1 MPMMLILTLG
11 FLACLIL
18 KDMLCIFCF
27 TLFFLVYLYYRF
39 KDKRILALFILLSLF
54 SCILVYPKEFKTYET
69 YKVVEIKKGYCIGKN
84 KGSKIFIQTDL
95 DLSFQDE
102 VKVKHIEPIHTDDN
116 FTLFSFTKY
125 NENKNIRFKTNSIEI
140 IHKSTSLKSR
150 LYNYLKSKPNSSIV
164 LSLYYGIH
172 DETIDEIYTM
182 LGYGYMSA
190 YYIVLHLLKRK
201 YDETKIRRIL
211 LVFSILFGHFFVY
224 TLSLSRFILYQLSTL
239 FFTSKPNQIAFT
251 ILLFGILYPNQVL
264 SISFVCPLLLQLV
277 SYFWTEHK
285 WIVQKLVL
293 IGLMFIYFKKVNL
306 ISLLFFN
313 ILRKLYGLIFIFG
326 FIVQDLIN
334 LKLPELTIHYAP
346 RILFVILFIVFY
358 IQCLKHF
365 KWKYLLILFVPLLEI
380 YCNPFFQVYTLNLGQ
395 ADCSV
400 IVEPFHKS
408 VVMIDCGQNLYRDN
422 VERIIMPFLENKNIH
437 TIDTLILTHDDFD
450 HNGGYDSLKDKIK
463 IKQVIEDSNQSVNVD
478 YPFYLLLSER
488 EAKDTNDSSIIS
500 YFTYDHLT
508 YLFMGDAS
516 KQIERQLIAKYDLK
530 ADVIKVGHHG
540 SNTSSDPDFL
550 DSLDCKIALIS
561 CGYKNKYGHPSVET
575 LKTLENLHIN
585 TLCTSDC
592 GSIAI
597 YSLFHL
603 SFLVTNDGMFGII
616 WA

>member
-1 MPMMLILTLG
+1 MPMMLIIALG

-18 KDMLCIFCF
+18 KDIVCILCF

-39 KDKRILALFILLSLF
+39 KDKRILILFILLSLF

-102 VKVKHIEPIHTDDN
+102 VKVKHVEPIHTDDN

-125 NENKNIRFKTNSIEI
+125 NENKNIHFKTNSIEL
-140 IHKSTSLKSR
+140 IHKSTSFKSR
-150 LYNYLKSKPNSSIV
+150 LYNYLKSKPNSSII

-211 LVFSILFGHFFVY
+211 LVFSILFGHFFVF
-224 TLSLSRFILYQLSTL
+224 TLSLSRFILYQLSTQ
-239 FFTSKPNQIAFT
+239 FSTSKPNQIAFT
-251 ILLFGILYPNQVL
+251 ILLFGTLYPNQVL

-277 SYFWTEHK
+277 SYFCTEHK

-334 LKLPELTIHYAP
+334 LKLPEITIHYAP

-450 HNGGYDSLKDKIK
+450 HNGGYDSLKDKIE
-463 IKQVIEDSNQSVNVD
+463 IKQVIEDSNQIVNAD

-516 KQIERQLIAKYDLK
+516 KQIERQLMSEYDLK

-561 CGYKNKYGHPSVET
+561 CGYKNRYGHPSVET

-597 YSLFHL
+597 YSLHHL

-616 WA
+616 WT

>member
-1 MPMMLILTLG
+1 MPMMLIIALG

-18 KDMLCIFCF
+18 KDMLCILCF

-39 KDKRILALFILLSLF
+39 KDKRILVLFILLSLF

-69 YKVVEIKKGYCIGKN
+69 YKIVEIKKGYSIGKN
-84 KGSKIFIQTDL
+84 KGSKILIQTYL
-95 DLSFQDE
+95 DLNFQDE

-116 FTLFSFTKY
+116 FTLFSFTRY
-125 NENKNIRFKTNSIEI
+125 NENKNIRFKTNTVEI

-150 LYNYLKSKPNSSIV
+150 LYNYLKSKPNSSII

-182 LGYGYMSA
+182 LGYGYISA
-190 YYIVLHLLKRK
+190 YYIVLHALKRK
-201 YDETKIRRIL
+201 WDETKIRRIL
-211 LVFSILFGHFFVY
+211 LVFSILFGHFFVF
-224 TLSLSRFILYQLSTL
+224 TLSLSRFILYQLSTQ
-239 FFTSKPNQIAFT
+239 FSTSKPNQIACT
-251 ILLFGILYPNQVL
+251 IFLFGILQPTQVL

-277 SYFWTEHK
+277 SYFCTEHK

-313 ILRKLYGLIFIFG
+313 ILRKLYGLIFLFG

-450 HNGGYDSLKDKIK
+450 HNGGYDSLKNKIE
-463 IKQVIEDSNQSVNVD
+463 IKQVIEDSNQIVNVD

-516 KQIERQLIAKYDLK
+516 KQIEKQLMATYDLK

-550 DSLDCKIALIS
+550 DSLDCKVALIS

-592 GSIAI
+592 GSIAM
-597 YSLFHL
+597 YSLFHF
-603 SFLVTNDGMFGII
+603 SFVVTNDGMFGII
-616 WA
+616 H

>member
-1 MPMMLILTLG
+1 MMLILSLG

-18 KDMLCIFCF
+18 KEILCILCF

-39 KDKRILALFILLSLF
+39 KDKRIRILFILFSLL
-54 SCILVYPKEFKTYET
+54 SCILVYPKEVQQQDT
-69 YKVVEIKKGYCIGKN
+69 YKITEIKKGYYIGKN
-84 KGSKIFIQTDL
+84 RGSKILIQTDL

-116 FTLFSFTKY
+116 FTLFSFTRY
-125 NENKNIRFKTNSIEI
+125 NENKNIRFKTNSVEI
-140 IHKSTSLKSR
+140 IHKSTSFKSR
-150 LYNYLKSKPNSSIV
+150 LYNYLKLKPNSSIV

-172 DETIDEIYTM
+172 DESIDEIYTM

-190 YYIVLHLLKRK
+190 YYIVLHVLRRK
-201 YDETKIRRIL
+201 WDETKIRRIL
-211 LVFSILFGHFFVY
+211 LVFSVLFGHFFVF
-224 TLSLSRFILYQLSTL
+224 TLAFTRFILYQLSTL
-239 FFTSKPNQIAFT
+239 LFTSKPNQTAFT
-251 ILLFGILYPNQVL
+251 ILCFGIIYPNQVL
-264 SISFVCPLLLQLV
+264 SISFICPLLLQLV
-277 SYFWTEHK
+277 SYFCTEHK
-285 WIVQKLVL
+285 WIVQKMALL
-293 IGLMFIYFKKVNL
+293 GLMFIYFKKVNL

-313 ILRKLYGLIFIFG
+313 IFRKLYGLIFLFG
-326 FIVQDLIN
+326 FTVQDLIN
-334 LKLPELTIHYAP
+334 LKLPDLTIHYAP
-346 RILFVILFIVFY
+346 RILFIVLFIIFY

-365 KWKYLLILFVPLLEI
+365 KWKYLWICIVPFLEI
-380 YCNPFFQVYTLNLGQ
+380 YCNPFFQVYTLNIGQ
-395 ADCSV
+395 ADCSI

-437 TIDTLILTHDDFD
+437 AIDTLILTHDDFD
-450 HNGGYDSLKDKIK
+450 HNGGYDSLKDKIE
-463 IKQVIEDSNQSVNVD
+463 IKQVIEDSNQSVHVD

-488 EAKDTNDSSIIS
+488 ESKDTNDSSLIS

-516 KQIERQLIAKYDLK
+516 KQIEKQLMAAYDLK

-592 GSIAI
+592 GSIAM
-597 YSLFHL
+597 YSLFHF
-603 SFLVTNDGMFGII
+603 SFVVTNDGMFGII
-616 WA
+616 WT

>member
-1 MPMMLILTLG
+1 MLMMLILALG

-18 KDMLCIFCF
+18 KDMLCILCF

-39 KDKRILALFILLSLF
+39 KDKRILILFILLSLF
-54 SCILVYPKEFKTYET
+54 SCILIYPKEFKTYET
-69 YKVVEIKKGYCIGKN
+69 YKIVEIKKGYSIGKN
-84 KGSKIFIQTDL
+84 KGSKILIQTDL
-95 DLSFQDE
+95 DLNFQDE
-102 VKVKHIEPIHTDDN
+102 VKVKHVEPIHTDDN
-116 FTLFSFTKY
+116 FTLFSFTRY
-125 NENKNIRFKTNSIEI
+125 NENKNIHFKTNSVEI
-140 IHKSTSLKSR
+140 IHKSTSIKSR
-150 LYNYLKSKPNSSIV
+150 LYNYLKSKPNSSII

-201 YDETKIRRIL
+201 WDETKIRRIL
-211 LVFSILFGHFFVY
+211 LVFSVLFGHFFVF

-251 ILLFGILYPNQVL
+251 ILCFGLMYPSQVT
-264 SISFVCPLLLQLV
+264 SISFICPLLLQLV
-277 SYFWTEHK
+277 SYFCNEHK
-285 WIVQKLVL
+285 WIVQKVVL
-293 IGLMFIYFKKVNL
+293 IGLMFIYFKKVN
-306 ISLLFFN
+306 IVSLLFFN

-450 HNGGYDSLKDKIK
+450 HNGGYDSLKDKIE
-463 IKQVIEDSNQSVNVD
+463 IKQVIEDSNQIVNAD
-478 YPFYLLLSER
+478 YPFYL
-488 EAKDTNDSSIIS
+488 
-500 YFTYDHLT
+500 
-508 YLFMGDAS
+508 
-516 KQIERQLIAKYDLK
+516 
-530 ADVIKVGHHG
+530 
-540 SNTSSDPDFL
+540 
-550 DSLDCKIALIS
+550 
-561 CGYKNKYGHPSVET
+561 
-575 LKTLENLHIN
+575 
-585 TLCTSDC
+585 
-592 GSIAI
+592 
-597 YSLFHL
+597 
-603 SFLVTNDGMFGII
+603 
-616 WA
+616 